1 MLKLPTAYF
10 TVEYTVSLGE
20 LHLLG
25 QTRELLVLPQP
36 VFGDVSEA
44 GGALDLLRLSHGG

>member
-1 MLKLPTAYF
+1 MLKLSTTYF
-10 TVEYTVSLGE
+10 TVEYTISLRE

-25 QTRELLVLPQP
+25 QTWELLVLPQP

-44 GGALDLLRLSHGG
+44 GGALDLVWLSHGG